1 MEKQT
6 GKRTIERKKKNSR
19 KNRILVLFI
28 FLIIFIISSILL
40 INNLIQ
46 KNKAKTDNLIGLW
59 DIDGNTKYEF
69 NGKGTGNLIIP
80 QGEYSFSYKISDKE
94 IVIDF
99 DNENSTDATYYYS
112 LSDDVLTIE
121 NKNNSSLKYKMKK
134 IDNK

>member
-1 MEKQT
+1 MEKQM
-6 GKRTIERKKKNSR
+6 GKRAIERKKKNIR
-19 KNRILVLFI
+19 KNRILLLFI

-80 QGEYSFSYKISDKE
+80 QGKYSFSYKIKDNE

-99 DNENSTDATYYYS
+99 DNENSTDATYFYS
-112 LSDDVLTIE
+112 LNDDVLTIQ
-121 NKNNSSLKYKMKK
+121 NKNNGNIKYKMKK
-134 IDNK
+134 IDY